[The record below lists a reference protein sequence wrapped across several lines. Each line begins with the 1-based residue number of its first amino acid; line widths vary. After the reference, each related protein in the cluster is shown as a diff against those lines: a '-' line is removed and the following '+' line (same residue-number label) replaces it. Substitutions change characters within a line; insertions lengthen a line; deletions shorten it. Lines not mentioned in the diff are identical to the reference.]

1 MNDIVNNGISVNT
14 KIKWVIGALVVLQ
27 FVLSVQL
34 AAESGKSESLK
45 DQQKVL
51 LNLACS
57 LEPAD
62 FKMTLD
68 ALSAPENFKKGLGDN
83 ADLAWSQ
90 YKEGLYQTCYG
101 GLG

>member
-1 MNDIVNNGISVNT
+1 MNT
-14 KIKWVIGALVVLQ
+14 KIKWVIGALVVFQL
-27 FVLSVQL
+27 VLSVQL
-34 AAESGKSESLK
+34 AAESGKSKSLK

-83 ADLAWSQ
+83 ADAAWEL
-90 YKEGLYQTCYG
+90 YKEQLFFTCFDEPAS
-101 GLG
+101 